1 MQNTQEVRQIP
12 YWVVFAAILIF
23 AALNVWYVSGLVDMR
38 IPIVHGDFE
47 NYTIAIMQTIEPDL
61 FSRDPIWF
69 NGHLAESFW
78 ASSFVYMNINRLF
91 FNINGTDYGHTLI
104 ALNGLWFF
112 LLSIGLY
119 LLFYSIRKHRLSAL
133 VMALTL
139 TMIVPYSVFYVPTGL
154 HLVLS
159 SVYMLGIYHWLVLPG
174 LEGRPPPLPRLMA
187 LGVVIG
193 ISPALIS
200 SVHGLSLILWL
211 GVITLA
217 QMLLRHLPLRAFV
230 AFWAALI
237 PPFLIGVL
245 LGTGGANPISDESA
259 AWFASTVRFPSFT
272 FLPIFITLGAVAVIT
287 GVMALKRKTKRLKIA
302 FYVVNVVMWLVCG
315 IAGSFGWWSVT
326 WYFALIFLSP
336 LTIYRIN
343 RGQDE
348 KIDYALTIGLTA
360 PLISGPLA
368 LETINLIWRIT
379 GWNELVGIMWQM
391 FRFPQ
396 VSFIPAGIALY
407 LILYRLLAV
416 VPDGWRRV
424 SLLTAFGLI
433 IVFNTDLYFN
443 SLRAYEVGGPP
454 TYYLLL
460 VLVVIGFFMM
470 RLRPQPAVMDSQ
482 AGAPLPVQIAAVA
495 VLAAAFYLLPVELA
509 IVVIGLLLV
518 AVVWP
523 VQMTRLSFG
532 FAVFAALLIG
542 YSVVQ
547 TIGTLEYD
555 EDEIAQ
561 MVAEDASWDDL
572 LVWVED
578 STAPD
583 ALFHVPHRWMNE
595 RIRSTARRNLL
606 TNWMDAFNATYARLE
621 PIDLHNIRD
630 DSEQSDT
637 PEESV
642 AFAVRHDVDYLVTE
656 ADFGQPLPAVVDGV
670 TYTAQNVYENAHYI
684 VYRIGAAE

>member
-12 YWVVFAAILIF
+12 RWVVIGAILLF
-23 AALNVWYVSGLVDMR
+23 AALNVWRISGLIDMR
-38 IPIVHGDFE
+38 IPSVHGDFE
-47 NYTIAIMQTIEPDL
+47 NYTIAIMQTENPDL
-61 FSRDPIWF
+61 FSRDPMWQ

-78 ASSFVYMNINRLF
+78 ASSFVYMSINQFF
-91 FNINGTDYGHTLI
+91 FNINGTDYGHTLL

-133 VMALTL
+133 VMALAA

-159 SVYMLGIYHWLVLPG
+159 SIYMLGIYHWLVVPG
-174 LEGRPPPLPRLMA
+174 LEGRPPPIPRLIA

-217 QMLLRHLPLRAFV
+217 QLLLRHLPLRAFI
-230 AFWAALI
+230 AFWAAVI
-237 PPFLIGVL
+237 PPFLIGVM

-259 AWFASTVRFPSFT
+259 QWLVSTVRFPAVS
-272 FLPIFITLGAVAVIT
+272 FLPIFIVLGLIAVIT
-287 GVMALKRKTKRLKIA
+287 GVMALRRGTKRLKIA
-302 FYVVNVVMWLVCG
+302 FYVVNLVIWL
-315 IAGSFGWWSVT
+315 IAGVPSGFGWWPVT
-326 WYFALIFLSP
+326 WYFALILLAP
-336 LTIYRIN
+336 ITIYRIN
-343 RGQDE
+343 KGQDE

-379 GWNELVGIMWQM
+379 GWNELIGIMWQM

-407 LILYRLLAV
+407 LIIYRLLQV
-416 VPDGWRRV
+416 VPNDWRRV
-424 SLLTAFGLI
+424 SLLVAFGLI
-433 IVFNTDLYFN
+433 ITFNTDLYFN
-443 SLRAYEVGGPP
+443 SLRAYEIGGPP
-454 TYYLLL
+454 TYYFLLM
-460 VLVVIGFFMM
+460 LVVVAFFMM
-470 RLRPQPAVMDSQ
+470 RSNAGDSTVKSQ
-482 AGAPLPVQIAAVA
+482 ADALTLSLAGVA
-495 VLAAAFYLLPVELA
+495 VLAVAFYLLPVEMA
-509 IVVIGLLLV
+509 IIVIGALLV

-523 VQMTRLSFG
+523 VRMTRLNFG

-542 YSVVQ
+542 YSVMQ
-547 TIGTLEYD
+547 TITTLEYD
-555 EDEIAQ
+555 EEEIAQ
-561 MVAEDASWDDL
+561 IIAEDVSWDEAL
-572 LVWVED
+572 GWIEVN
-578 STAPD
+578 TAPD
-583 ALFHVPHRWMNE
+583 ALFHFPHRWTNE
-595 RIRSTARRNLL
+595 RIRSTAQRNLL
-606 TNWMDAFNATYARLE
+606 TNWMDAYNTPYARLE

-642 AFAVRHDVDYLVTE
+642 AFAVRYDVDYLVTE

-670 TYTAQNVYENAHYI
+670 TYTARNVYENAHYVI
-684 VYRIGAAE
+684 YRISA